1 MSRISTRLIAALCAL
16 FICTLGLAG
25 IAWTSQ
31 TIEAEA
37 LDDLYSDRV
46 IPLRNL
52 KIISDRYAV
61 DVVDAAHKARSGSF
75 AMQEANKA
83 MVAALAEIDKL
94 WKAYEAAVQNADERK
109 IIKDAAEALK
119 LSRDATIRLIELTG
133 AGDRIKLVDY
143 IEKTMYSQIDPGT
156 ERIGKLIEFQLEEAG
171 QKFDYAQKLATQLGY
186 ILAAISAIAI
196 LCCLVTMAYV
206 FFRVSRPMTASIAS
220 LNKLADGKLDFE
232 IFGASRLDELGD
244 IARAMLKFKENSLE
258 RYRLEADAT
267 KEQEARLTRTANVER
282 VIHEFESAT
291 IGIISTVATASA
303 ELEAS
308 AKMMLEVAETASSQS
323 NIVASSSHEASQSVQ
338 ILAATGDELASSISE
353 IGRQAEQ
360 SSHYASAAAKRA
372 HEADET
378 VKKLNEAGKAI
389 VEVIDLI
396 KSIAGQTN
404 LLALNATIEAA
415 RAGESGRGF
424 AVVAAEVKEL
434 ANQTTRATDVI
445 AEHVSAIQSAS
456 ADSITAMGDVTGMIH
471 QINQV
476 AASIAAAVSEQNAAT
491 QGIAENVQQV
501 AQGTEHASQ
510 SIAVVN
516 EAAANTGAAASQV
529 LSASEELAK
538 QSQLMRDK
546 VDWFLHAV
554 RAA

>member
-16 FICTLGLAG
+16 FFCTLGLAS
-25 IAWTSQ
+25 IAWTTQ
-31 TIEAEA
+31 KIETEA
-37 LDDLYSDRV
+37 LNDLYEDRV

-52 KIISDRYAV
+52 KVISDRYAV
-61 DVVDAAHKARSGSF
+61 DVVDAAHKARAGSF
-75 AMQEANKA
+75 TMQESNKA

-94 WKAYEAAVQNADERK
+94 WKEYEAGVQNPAERK
-109 IIKDAAEALK
+109 IIKEAAEALK
-119 LSRDATIRLIELTG
+119 HSRDATVRLIELTA
-133 AGDRIKLVDY
+133 AGDKAKLVDY
-143 IEKTMYSQIDPGT
+143 IEKSMYPQIDPGT
-156 ERIGKLIEFQLEEAG
+156 EQIGKLIEFQLEEAKG
-171 QKFDYAQKLATQLGY
+171 KYEEAQKQAAWLGN
-186 ILAAISAIAI
+186 ILTAISAISI
-196 LCCLVTMAYV
+196 LCCIMTIGYV
-206 FFRVSRPMTASIAS
+206 ILRVSKPMNASIAS
-220 LNKLADGKLDFE
+220 LNQLADGKLDFD
-232 IFGASRLDELGD
+232 ISGAERPDELGD

-258 RYRLEADAT
+258 RRRLEAAAAKD
-267 KEQEARLTRTANVER
+267 QEVRLTRTANVER
-282 VIHEFESAT
+282 IIHEFESAT

-308 AKMMLEVAETASSQS
+308 AKMMLEVAETASEQS
-323 NIVASSSHEASQSVQ
+323 SIVASSSHEASQSVQ
-338 ILAATGDELASSISE
+338 VLAATGDELASSISE

-360 SSHYASAAAKRA
+360 SSGYASAAAKRA

-456 ADSITAMGDVTGMIH
+456 ADSITAMGDVTSMIH

-510 SIAVVN
+510 SISVVN

>member
-16 FICTLGLAG
+16 FLCTVGLAG
-25 IAWTSQ
+25 VAWTSQ
-31 TIEAEA
+31 QIEAEA
-37 LDDLYSDRV
+37 LEDLYSDRV

-52 KIISDRYAV
+52 KVISDRYAV
-61 DVVDAAHKARSGSF
+61 DVVDASHKARSGAF
-75 AMQEANKA
+75 TMQESNKA
-83 MVAALAEIDKL
+83 IVAALAEIDKL
-94 WKAYEAAVQNADERK
+94 WKEYEAAVQNPAERK
-109 IIKDAAEALK
+109 IIKDAAQVLQY
-119 LSRDATIRLIELTG
+119 SRDATLKLIDLTSIGDKSNLIE
-133 AGDRIKLVDY
+133 Y
-143 IEKTMYSQIDPGT
+143 IENTMYAQIDPGT
-156 ERIGKLIEFQLEEAG
+156 EQISKLIEFQLEEAK
-171 QKFDYAQKLATQLGY
+171 QKFNAAQQQATQLSYMLVG
-186 ILAAISAIAI
+186 ISAIAI
-196 LCCLVTMAYV
+196 LFCLMTVGYV
-206 FFRVSRPMTASIAS
+206 LFSVSRPMTASVAS
-220 LNKLADGKLDFE
+220 LNELANGTLDFE
-232 IFGASRLDELGD
+232 IIGVNRSDELGD

-258 RYRLEADAT
+258 RLRLEANAA
-267 KEQEARLTRTANVER
+267 KEQEVRLTRTTNVER

-308 AKMMLEVAETASSQS
+308 AKMMLEVAETASEQS
-323 NIVASSSHEASQSVQ
+323 NIVASSSYEASQSVQ
-338 ILAATGDELASSISE
+338 VLAATGDELASSISE

-456 ADSITAMGDVTGMIH
+456 ADSITAMGDVTSMIH

-501 AQGTEHASQ
+501 AQGTENASQ